1 MSDTR
6 MDKTLANLVEE
17 MDNVTT
23 HAIHTTGLRSIRDS
37 ILDAGLPMDGYVDDF
52 TTLLDRDQGK
62 TGKRWLLIEI
72 D

>member
-23 HAIHTTGLRSIRDS
+23 YATTRDGIRK
-37 ILDAGLPMDGYVDDF
+37 ILDALLEADAGVFDEITDV
-52 TTLLDRDQGK
+52 LDRVQGDA
-62 TGKRWLLIEI
+62 GAHKRWLLIEI